1 MLEHIQRKFFGEI
14 AGIQKTVPEVHVP
27 EALPFVP
34 YAFQTNM
41 PRAAVRSHPVL
52 SNLHQFLVNET
63 AIVCF
68 LQSESFLFFV
78 LNLYFV
84 FIF

>member
-1 MLEHIQRKFFGEI
+1 MQENFFDKITAI
-14 AGIQKTVPEVHVP
+14 AKSDPEVHVP
-27 EALPFVP
+27 QPLSFIP

-52 SNLHQFLVNET
+52 REFHEFLVNET

-68 LQSESFLFFV
+68 SIS
-78 LNLYFV
+78 
-84 FIF
+84 